1 MATGSMPIFL
11 KIARSISLAVL
22 CLSPLGGCH
31 PRSAPSF
38 PAGQAYDYLL
48 RQCALGPRCPGSVG
62 HERMKVFLREELR
75 SCAERVEEQPFL
87 HSAENGRDTLRL
99 LNFVARFSPENKRRI
114 LLCAHWDTR
123 PWADQDLTVENRR
136 TPILGANDGG
146 SGVAVLLAVAK
157 TLKQNPPPVG
167 VDIVFF
173 DGEDYGTETRPDDY
187 LLGSKFY
194 ARTLAQPYP
203 RLAILLDMV
212 GDRDLQLYQERNS
225 LLFAPKETKEIWKQ
239 AAEAG
244 HTEFRPQAKYT
255 VTDDHLPLMARGIPS
270 VDVIDFDYPYWHTLE
285 DTPDKCSRHS
295 LQVVGDVVLR
305 MIYR

>member
-1 MATGSMPIFL
+1 
-11 KIARSISLAVL
+11 
-22 CLSPLGGCH
+22 
-31 PRSAPSF
+31 
-38 PAGQAYDYLL
+38 
-48 RQCALGPRCPGSVG
+48 
-62 HERMKVFLREELR
+62 MKAFLREELR

-87 HSAENGRDTLRL
+87 HPTENGRDTLRL
-99 LNFVARFSPENKRRI
+99 LNFVIRFSPENKHRI

-123 PWADQDLTVENRR
+123 PWADQDPAAENRR
-136 TPILGANDGG
+136 TPILGANDGA
-146 SGVAVLLAVAK
+146 SGVAVLLAVAR
-157 TLKQNPPPVG
+157 TLKQNPPPAG

-173 DGEDYGTETRPDDY
+173 DGEDYGTEARPDDY

-194 ARTLAQPYP
+194 AQNLAQPYP

-212 GDRDLQLYQERNS
+212 GDRDLQLYEERNS

-244 HTEFRPQAKYT
+244 HIEFHPQAKYT
-255 VTDDHLPLMARGIPS
+255 VTDDHLSLMARGIPS